1 MDGVARFQSPL
12 YMFLKFPIKF
22 HLINKEISP
31 FSLTPQERSIPPCS
45 PQLGPY
51 GNRRPSLQHYSV
63 YPSGSPVEE
72 PSHKMGVN
80 IWSPSTQPHAD
91 GRPTYN
97 WGVSW
102 FPKRIVYDTATTTP
116 VPCSPQHDTFHLG
129 LGMGRPEPRQPAC
142 VKETLNRVSPPHL
155 LPPPM

>member
-1 MDGVARFQSPL
+1 MDGVARFQRPL

-22 HLINKEISP
+22 PLINKEISP
-31 FSLTPQERSIPPCS
+31 FSLRPQERSIPPCS
-45 PQLGPY
+45 PKLGPY
-51 GNRRPSLQHYSV
+51 GNRRPSPQHYLV

-72 PSHKMGVN
+72 PFHKMGVN
-80 IWSPSTQPHAD
+80 IWSPSTEPHAD

-102 FPKRIVYDTATTTP
+102 FPKGIVYDTATTTP

-155 LPPPM
+155 LPPLM